1 MNTAIEIEKKHK
13 SINLPISAV
22 LILRESQT
30 SFRSLILQLM
40 ERFRKTSQ
48 VVSLK
53 YKEEEYCQKIFSN
66 GTLATSNLK
75 AKKKER
81 IFRCGSKFERKM
93 RQEKTDQLLPL
104 ESNLLN

>member
-1 MNTAIEIEKKHK
+1 
-13 SINLPISAV
+13 
-22 LILRESQT
+22 
-30 SFRSLILQLM
+30 M

-93 RQEKTDQLLPL
+93 R
-104 ESNLLN
+104 